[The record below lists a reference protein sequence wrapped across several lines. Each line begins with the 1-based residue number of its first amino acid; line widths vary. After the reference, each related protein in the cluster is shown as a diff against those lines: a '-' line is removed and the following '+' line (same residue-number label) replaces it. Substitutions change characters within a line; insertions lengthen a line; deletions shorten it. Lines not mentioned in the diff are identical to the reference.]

1 MPFYFHRLGLP
12 KFNLFSVSKL
22 QLEQLLNFGSLDS
35 WFFISPPQPLFK
47 ATITFLI
54 DRVKVQYTHNDK
66 LLGTS
71 YWCWGQGG
79 RISCHQSPDTCWQA
93 QWKKTHAHHWIWCL
107 SGKKMV
113 PLCSLDPSIVSPLKW
128 PGNLELRFNQT
139 CLITRRRSLISW
151 GLEHRISD
159 NTLGFNI

>member
-1 MPFYFHRLGLP
+1 MPYCFLKYGYFSAYFVDLKTHEGSQRSWLVKSLLWMPFYSHRLGLP

-35 WFFISPPQPLFK
+35 WFFSSPPQPLFK

-93 QWKKTHAHHWIWCL
+93 QWKKTHAHH
-107 SGKKMV
+107 
-113 PLCSLDPSIVSPLKW
+113 
-128 PGNLELRFNQT
+128 
-139 CLITRRRSLISW
+139 
-151 GLEHRISD
+151 
-159 NTLGFNI
+159 